1 MSGYVVERGKRVM
14 FNNSSES
21 RITLRHV
28 GDTLYGVAIVPAGR
42 VSVAVELR
50 KCTRCQR
57 RRDEK
62 PSWRPEQVVTLG
74 NGAPVRL
81 RPIRPDDE
89 PRLNGVV

>member
-1 MSGYVVERGKRVM
+1 VCQINDDGTYKTTWVTRMVAGSSRGGRLEMSGYVVERGKRVM

-50 KCTRCQR
+50 KVHTV
-57 RRDEK
+57 
-62 PSWRPEQVVTLG
+62 PE
-74 NGAPVRL
+74 AP
-81 RPIRPDDE
+81 
-89 PRLNGVV
+89 